1 MKIQCFSVYM
11 AGELFDHK
19 DLVGNALLAE
29 HINRISQ
36 GVYGCVLPQNFDI
49 TGSPPVDIRNQD
61 LKRLIQSDLSIFS
74 FDGTELDSGTVVEFM
89 VAKFLDIPS
98 VIIRSDFRSSGDQ
111 GKNGDD
117 WNLMCSFYPRTR
129 IIRFSA
135 MTVYQEAVRKTESID
150 DAVQELYGKMSSVII
165 ENLDSVRR
173 IPPLLKEK
181 QRQLETLYNWA
192 LKFPGGGFEA
202 LCSEPGFIKNIVAA
216 KIDKGVC
223 NE

>member
-1 MKIQCFSVYM
+1 MMNHPFSVYM

-36 GVYGCVLPQNFDI
+36 GRYGCVLPQNIDI
-49 TGSPPVDIRNQD
+49 TDSPPEDIRNQD
-61 LKRLIQSDLSIFS
+61 LKRLIQADLSIFS

-111 GKNGDD
+111 GKDGDD

-129 IIRFSA
+129 IIRFNA
-135 MTVYQEAVRKTESID
+135 MTVYQEAVSKTESID
-150 DAVQELYGKMSSVII
+150 DAIQELYGKMSSVII

-173 IPPLLKEK
+173 IPPLLKGK
-181 QRQLETLYNWA
+181 QRQLEVLYDWT

-202 LCSEPGFIKNIVAA
+202 LCSEPAFIKNIVAE
-216 KIDKGVC
+216 KIDKGIA
-223 NE
+223 